1 VGWVGMWDVGMIRR
15 NEDARMRG
23 CEDAKIERVALFVK
37 LIFIFIIIFR

>member
-1 VGWVGMWDVGMIRR
+1 MTAARSGVGRNVGCGD
-15 NEDARMRG
+15 DTAKRG